1 LPLRTIEEYFSLIL
15 TLTHLKL
22 TTSSS
27 QVSPVNVINILSGF
41 PSNQLLPNLID
52 LGITVHGVVRHSE
65 YGQLAAMLSL
75 RRTDRR
81 LPAKLQSFR
90 LSSYLSLS
98 IRNLSRNAPE
108 NVMDIFRGLVADRMA
123 IWLGP
128 GRVRTARVTPEPS
141 RLAA

>member
-1 LPLRTIEEYFSLIL
+1 LPLRTIEECFSLIP

-27 QVSPVNVINILSGF
+27 QASPVNVIDILSDF
-41 PSNQLLPNLID
+41 PSNQLLLNLID
-52 LGITVHGVVRHSE
+52 LGITVYGVVRHSE

-98 IRNLSRNAPE
+98 TRNLSRNAPE
-108 NVMDIFRGLVADRMA
+108 NVIDIFRGLVADGMA

-128 GRVRTARVTPEPS
+128 WRVRAARVTPEPS